1 MFEFLERSVPVM
13 GEKNISKLENARVA
27 VLGLGGVG
35 GAAAEA
41 LCRAGIGNLLLI
53 DNDTVSISNCNRQ
66 MVATSD
72 TVGHQKTQAAQDR
85 LLAIN
90 PSCNIEIYNRFYLP
104 EESDFLYQ
112 WKPDCVIDAIDTI
125 TAKLHLAET
134 CAKEDIL
141 LYSSMGTGNRMDPT
155 QIKYGDI
162 QDTAGNGCPLAKVM
176 RRELKKR
183 GIYHLNVVF
192 STEPA
197 IKNVCVSSDNG
208 RHSPG
213 STPFVPP
220 VAGYTLAYCAVR
232 AITDKKTAESD
243 KK

>member
-13 GEKNISKLENARVA
+13 GEKNILKLENARVA

-41 LCRAGIGNLLLI
+41 LCRAGVGNLLLI
-53 DNDTVSISNCNRQ
+53 DNDTVSMSNCNRQ
-66 MVATSD
+66 MIATAD
-72 TVGHQKTQAAQDR
+72 TVGQQKTQAAQDR

-90 PSCNIEIYNRFYLP
+90 PKCKIEVYNRFYLP

-112 WKPDCVIDAIDTI
+112 WKPHCVIDAIDTI

-155 QIKYGDI
+155 QITYGDI

-183 GIYHLNVVF
+183 GVYHLNVVF

-197 IKNVCVSSDNG
+197 IKSVCLSSDNG
-208 RHSPG
+208 RHAPG

-220 VAGYTLAYCAVR
+220 VAGYTLAYCAVK
-232 AITDKKTAESD
+232 AITDTKTQQSEE
-243 KK
+243 K

>member
-1 MFEFLERSVPVM
+1 MFDFLERSVPVM
-13 GEKNISKLENARVA
+13 GETAILKLENARVA
-27 VLGLGGVG
+27 ILGLGGVG

-41 LCRAGIGNLLLI
+41 LCRAGIGNILLI
-53 DNDTVSISNCNRQ
+53 DNDTVSLSNCNRQ
-66 MVATSD
+66 LVATTD
-72 TVGHQKTQAAQDR
+72 TLNQHKTKAAQDR

-90 PSCNIEIYNRFYLP
+90 PNCNIEVYNRFYLL
-104 EESDFLYQ
+104 EESDFLYE
-112 WKPDCVIDAIDTI
+112 WNPHCVIDAIDTI
-125 TAKLHLAET
+125 TAKLHLAE
-134 CAKEDIL
+134 CCKEKNIL

-155 QIKYGDI
+155 KITYGDI

-183 GIYHLNVVF
+183 GVTTLNVVF

-197 IKNVCVSSDNG
+197 MKSVCVSSENG

-220 VAGYTLAYCAVR
+220 VAGFTLAYCAVQ
-232 AITDKKTAESD
+232 ALINQKENPST
-243 KK
+243 